1 MTKLQFS
8 FSSIFVLFVFA
19 FATFAVSGQTYDL
32 AVTDIAT
39 TPDNKVAVTVANL
52 GRSPLPA
59 TVYTTR
65 GTQAPTVSIRVN
77 GNNWGGMA
85 IWAGDPDRKLMQPGG
100 RHVFV
105 MNFAVRGQVGI
116 SATVNVFGLFTETN
130 AGNNVFARTIGPYV
144 GPSTPAAANAK
155 GSFLSSSSNFDL
167 DKIKTIHSMQEH
179 IQWVSITNEADA
191 TRQLQQNGFT
201 VLGGG
206 FITEGGVFGERLR
219 AYVVTKGDAV
229 IVAFRGTKAVG
240 RLGQTTVNAVG
251 TDGNIVQVTPGYFR
265 SGWPQNAIE
274 QRAKVHMGFNRA
286 YMQMRPAIMRA
297 LQGQQGKRIF
307 AFGHSLGGALATLF
321 AADIALNEARTF
333 AGVTHIVSGSPRVGD
348 ETFRKLFE
356 RLVPNNLR
364 FMINRDPVTTIP
376 NFVSLKVED
385 KYQHVG
391 RLLVL
396 GKDDSVIV
404 RGEDVDVTF
413 DLVQFGYHDNEE
425 YLKVAKRFMDR
436 AIANPS
442 IYAGGNRTVIDTAN
456 KERERS
462 NRIFKRLN

>member
-1 MTKLQFS
+1 MR
-8 FSSIFVLFVFA
+8 SILLTTIIA
-19 FATFAVSGQTYDL
+19 LAAIAVSAQSYDL

-100 RHVFV
+100 RHVFI
-105 MNFAVRGQVGI
+105 MKFAVRGEVAI
-116 SATVNVFGLFTETN
+116 SATVNVNGLFTDAN
-130 AGNNVFARTIGPYV
+130 AGNNVMARTLRPGNNATATTGSV
-144 GPSTPAAANAK
+144 NAK
-155 GSFLSSSSNFDL
+155 GSFLSSGSNFDL

-179 IQWVSITNEADA
+179 IQWVSTTNEAEA

-206 FITEGGVFGERLR
+206 FITEGGILGERLR

-229 IVAFRGTKAVG
+229 VVAFRGTKAVG
-240 RLGQTTVNAVG
+240 RLGQTTVNAVA
-251 TDGNIVQVTPGYFR
+251 TDGNIVQVTPGFFR

-274 QRAKVHMGFNRA
+274 QRSKVHMGFNRA
-286 YMQMRPAIMRA
+286 YMQMRPEIMRA

-348 ETFRKLFE
+348 ETFRKLSE

-364 FMINRDPVTTIP
+364 FQINRDPIATIP
-376 NFVSLKVED
+376 NFISLKVDD

-391 RLLVL
+391 RLLVV
-396 GKDDSVIV
+396 GRDDSVIV
-404 RGEDVDVTF
+404 RGEDIDLTF
-413 DLVQFGYHDNEE
+413 DLIQFGYHDNEK
-425 YLKVAKRFMDR
+425 YLEAAKRLMDR
-436 AIANPS
+436 AASNSS
-442 IYAGGNRTVIDTAN
+442 IYGRGNSIVVETGD

-462 NRIFKRLN
+462 NRMIRRF